1 MRKLVVAEICLL
13 SLMLS
18 VTTGSRCVKEERTHE
33 REESVVNSSSEEWI
47 KRYRELEI
55 YRRDRG
61 FV

>member
-18 VTTGSRCVKEERTHE
+18 VTTGSRCVKEERTHGQ
-33 REESVVNSSSEEWI
+33 EESVVNSSSEEWI